1 MGDIQNPWEWGRNL
15 YMGTKHFMGRLN
27 NSLETMERSY
37 IITYLVY
44 LLIYIFVKD
53 MSQSN
58 SRKNKK
64 ELIRVYKI
72 KQRYI
77 TKTKFP

>member
-1 MGDIQNPWEWGRNL
+1 MIV
-15 YMGTKHFMGRLN
+15 KN
-27 NSLETMERSY
+27 NSKQYKGKQRSY

-58 SRKNKK
+58 SRGNKK
-64 ELIRVYKI
+64 KLTRIHKI
-72 KQRYI
+72 KQ
-77 TKTKFP
+77 

>member
-1 MGDIQNPWEWGRNL
+1 MIKNISKYYKD
-15 YMGTKHFMGRLN
+15 K
-27 NSLETMERSY
+27 ERSY

-58 SRKNKK
+58 ARGNKK
-64 ELIRVYKI
+64 KLITLYKI
-72 KQRYI
+72 KQ
-77 TKTKFP
+77 